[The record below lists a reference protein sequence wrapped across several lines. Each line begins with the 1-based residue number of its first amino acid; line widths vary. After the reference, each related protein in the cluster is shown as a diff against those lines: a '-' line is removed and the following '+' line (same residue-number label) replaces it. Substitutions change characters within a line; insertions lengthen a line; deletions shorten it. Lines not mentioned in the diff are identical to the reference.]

1 MKKAL
6 VIESDLTTTESLLF
20 ALEIHDFRVWH
31 TCEPWMGISIA
42 LNEQPDLIFC
52 ALEMFYDNNDYPL
65 VKLLRSNPWT
75 SAIPLIVL
83 VDDSEEQI
91 LRCRIEAPAN
101 SYLTRPVHYI
111 KMLRT
116 IDALLQ
122 PTKHLCHV

>member
-1 MKKAL
+1 MKKEL

-20 ALEIHDFRVWH
+20 ALDIHDFRVWH

-52 ALEMFYDNNDYPL
+52 ALEMFYDSSDYPL

-75 SAIPLIVL
+75 RTIPLIVL
-83 VDDSEEQI
+83 VDDSEKQI
-91 LRCRIEAPAN
+91 LRCRIEVPGN

>member
-6 VIESDLTTTESLLF
+6 VIESDVSTTESLLF
-20 ALEIHDFRVWH
+20 ALDIHDFRVWH

-52 ALEMFYDNNDYPL
+52 ALEMFYDNSHYPL
-65 VKLLRSNPWT
+65 LKLLQSNPWT
-75 SAIPLIVL
+75 RTIPLIVL

-91 LRCRIEAPAN
+91 LRCRIEAPGN
-101 SYLTRPVHYI
+101 SYLVRPVHYI

-116 IDALLQ
+116 IDALLE